1 MRAGPRGAGSKAGVC
16 ELLLQDS
23 RKFDGE
29 MEGDFCVDGERGSG
43 MPRLVVGLFFSVSRA
58 TAGVEWGATGS
69 GWF

>member
-29 MEGDFCVDGERGSG
+29 MEGDFCVDGERGKWVCG
-43 MPRLVVGLFFSVSRA
+43 SR
-58 TAGVEWGATGS
+58 
-69 GWF
+69 FH